1 MSPALT
7 DDPFAMVMLVVIGYM
22 AGKSIEFIVDVAL
35 VVAKYRAERRSNLPV
50 ARIHV
55 SSTSA
60 VLSRFPRSAPD
71 GTLPRSTFSGGGR

>member
-1 MSPALT
+1 MSSPLT

-22 AGKSIEFIVDVAL
+22 AGKSLEFIVEVAL
-35 VVAKYRAERRSNLPV
+35 VVAKYRAERHSNLPV

-60 VLSRFPRSAPD
+60 VLSRVPRSATD
-71 GTLPRSTFSGGGR
+71 GTLPRSTLFRGGE